1 MEFCIQCEQEL
12 KRKTKTKIYGY
23 HKKCLDHMLRY
34 RKRKEKETRKYEHQQ
49 KFGMKRKLTEYEMKR
64 KLTEYENGKE
74 RSKKQDI
81 VLILSKNFIINI
93 LTKIIFLIYLNYNS
107 MNQINVVYC

>member
-12 KRKTKTKIYGY
+12 KRKTKIYGY

-49 KFGMKRKLTEYEMKR
+49 KLT
-64 KLTEYENGKE
+64 ENGKRE
-74 RSKKQDI
+74 I
-81 VLILSKNFIINI
+81 EEIGYCINSFE
-93 LTKIIFLIYLNYNS
+93 KFYY
-107 MNQINVVYC
+107 